1 VASESLQFCFD
12 ALVKDSGLEPLA
24 LDIEVCLA
32 GDGVRGDELDL
43 SYLEIEEPGDRMNR
57 IPLERKV
64 LSENDRIAGDLRR
77 AFQAHGI
84 LCLNF
89 ISSPGSGRLRC
100 WSGLWRLSRREPAS
114 PC

>member
-43 SYLEIEEPGDRMNR
+43 SYLEIEEP
-57 IPLERKV
+57 ET
-64 LSENDRIAGDLRR
+64 A
-77 AFQAHGI
+77 
-84 LCLNF
+84 
-89 ISSPGSGRLRC
+89 
-100 WSGLWRLSRREPAS
+100 
-114 PC
+114 